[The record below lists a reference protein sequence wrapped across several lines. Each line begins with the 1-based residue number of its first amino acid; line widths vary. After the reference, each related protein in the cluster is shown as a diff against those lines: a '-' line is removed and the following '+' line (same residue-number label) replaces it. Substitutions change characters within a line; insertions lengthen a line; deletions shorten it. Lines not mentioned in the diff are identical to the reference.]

1 MSELPAGWTEAS
13 IFDVAELKDS
23 IRVPLNGRQRSEMP
37 GEYPYYGAN
46 GLVDHVGDYLFD
58 GEHVLL
64 AEDGGYFD
72 DPRRGVA
79 YKVGGRFWVNNHAHI
94 LEAIGGI
101 PTEFLERW
109 LNAVNWMPFVS
120 GTTRLKLTQAGMRRV
135 SLPLPPLTEQRRIV
149 AKLDR
154 LSARTKAAR
163 AHLTRVQSLAT
174 RAKQATLAAAFRGE
188 LTADW
193 RKRSDIAFP
202 WETQEIGVVAKIVTG
217 NTPPTK
223 EAANYGDSY
232 PFAKPGDLDKGE
244 IAETESALSEKGFQ
258 LARQLPMGTVLVSC
272 IGSLGKIGILA
283 RKGSC
288 NQQINAI
295 LPAEGIAPRF
305 TFYWAHT
312 LKEWLEANSSATT
325 VAIINKGR
333 FSKASFPIVDVDEQN
348 EIVRRI
354 EATFARIDRMVE
366 EATRAAHLLD
376 RLDQRLLAKAFRGEL
391 VPQDPNDEH
400 AADLLA
406 RIKAARA
413 AAPKSK
419 RGRRQRA

>member
-154 LSARTKAAR
+154 LSARTRAVR
-163 AHLTRVQSLAT
+163 AHLARVQSLST
-174 RAKQATLAAAFRGE
+174 RAKQATLAAAF
-188 LTADW
+188 D
-193 RKRSDIAFP
+193 
-202 WETQEIGVVAKIVTG
+202 
-217 NTPPTK
+217 
-223 EAANYGDSY
+223 
-232 PFAKPGDLDKGE
+232 
-244 IAETESALSEKGFQ
+244 
-258 LARQLPMGTVLVSC
+258 
-272 IGSLGKIGILA
+272 
-283 RKGSC
+283 
-288 NQQINAI
+288 
-295 LPAEGIAPRF
+295 PAEHPAWRISTVEEVLAEGLIGLVRSKAQQSDLGTPYIRMNHYDLNGRWNDKDLTFVDVSANEFQRF
-305 TFYWAHT
+305 ELRPQDLLFNTRNSAELVGKVALWPEGRPGHVFNNNLLRMRFRKEVDPTFAYFYMISPVFR
-312 LKEWLEANSSATT
+312 EFLESVKNATT
-325 VAIINKGR
+325 SVAAIYQKSLMRGP
-333 FSKASFPIVDVDEQN
+333 FPVPETDEQT

-354 EATFARIDRMVE
+354 EAAFARIDRMVE
-366 EATRAAHLLD
+366 DATRATHLLD
-376 RLDQRLLAKAFRGEL
+376 RLDQRLLARAFRGEL
-391 VPQDPNDEH
+391 VPQDPSDEP
-400 AADLLA
+400 AAKLLA
-406 RIKAARA
+406 RIKAARV
-413 AAPKSK
+413 AAPKK